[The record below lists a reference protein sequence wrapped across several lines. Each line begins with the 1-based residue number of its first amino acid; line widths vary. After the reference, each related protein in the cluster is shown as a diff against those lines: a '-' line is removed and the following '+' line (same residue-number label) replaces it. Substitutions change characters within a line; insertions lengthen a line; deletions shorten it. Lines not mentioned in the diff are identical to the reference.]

1 MSTTTN
7 IKYPPAAHT
16 HHDESAAEPAV
27 TSSQPCASATM
38 TVGSN
43 NDQARV
49 GKAERIRGGC
59 VPCPVCV
66 GSFVYVTHLT
76 DWPFRTEAF
85 VGSSRYPAAVAEKTP
100 LYQYVAINKLLDGLL

>member
-1 MSTTTN
+1 MLHSSNTTYINATRLAIRHSSQLYTPLLFSIMSTAN

-16 HHDESAAEPAV
+16 YHDESAAKPVV
-27 TSSQPCASATM
+27 TSSQPRANATM
-38 TVGSN
+38 AVGSN

-66 GSFVYVTHLT
+66 
-76 DWPFRTEAF
+76 
-85 VGSSRYPAAVAEKTP
+85 
-100 LYQYVAINKLLDGLL
+100 